1 MPRERVSESRCSG
14 ASDPVDQARRIAS
27 SFLVPPAA
35 RERPEAKI
43 WPEAVYLAGGS
54 VSEVAFDHP
63 HGEIRIFSPFVHKLS
78 CRCAFRFNRLNGA
91 FLNAGGSKFRS
102 GFLFI
107 KNSDF

>member
-1 MPRERVSESRCSG
+1 MLASG
-14 ASDPVDQARRIAS
+14 ASIRAVRRGVIPPLKLRPLPGEPRVASPFTAS

-35 RERPEAKI
+35 REKPEAKI

-78 CRCAFRFNRLNGA
+78 RQSAFRFNRLNGA
-91 FLNAGGSKFRS
+91 FLNAGG
-102 GFLFI
+102 
-107 KNSDF
+107 